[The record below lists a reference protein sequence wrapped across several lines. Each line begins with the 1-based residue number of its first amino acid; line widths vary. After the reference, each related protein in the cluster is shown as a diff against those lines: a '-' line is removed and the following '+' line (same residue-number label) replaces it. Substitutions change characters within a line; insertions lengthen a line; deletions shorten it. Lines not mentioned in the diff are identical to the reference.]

1 MEIKLFA
8 MKNLPDGSSTIC
20 ERDDA
25 VDFYDVI
32 VRDEEG
38 EVVEER
44 EDFLRYPDAEA
55 ALDELVLKY
64 PDAGVSFSWE

>member
-20 ERDDA
+20 EPNEVA
-25 VDFYDVI
+25 SFYDVI
-32 VRDEEG
+32 VQDAQG
-38 EVVEER
+38 EIVEEK
-44 EDFLRYPDAEA
+44 EDMVNYADAEA
-55 ALDELVLKY
+55 ALDEMVLKY